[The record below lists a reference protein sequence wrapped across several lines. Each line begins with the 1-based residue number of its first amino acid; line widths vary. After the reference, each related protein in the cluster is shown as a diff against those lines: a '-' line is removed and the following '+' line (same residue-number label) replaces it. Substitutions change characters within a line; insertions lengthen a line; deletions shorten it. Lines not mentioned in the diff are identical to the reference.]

1 MEKFCDSPWNHMNIN
16 NLGRIK
22 PCCVY
27 SKPKEDPGEVDIFK
41 WYKHAYKDL
50 KAEGINHPG
59 CVACKKMEDSNI
71 VSRRQYTKKPG
82 KGNQIVYLDIS
93 FGNTCNLK
101 CMMCESRN
109 STKWIADEKYL
120 IENGFEHLERGIVK
134 QYNMPESRIKQIV
147 NYCNNFEGEEF
158 HLEVKGGEPFVTDQ
172 FLNFLTRLNDNFLK
186 RCNLY
191 VFSNGTGIEAKYFEQ
206 LKKFKRINCNLSIEA
221 VGPLYKY
228 IRGGAD
234 HSHED
239 AIEFMK
245 EFSKNCPNSRIG
257 VSVTITMYNLFKLK
271 ELKAEIDKFIN
282 YNLPEKVFSSF
293 SYYPKYLSP
302 GILPQTVKDELI
314 AYYHEPYW
322 QPVRNYLKNT
332 ESDPY
337 MMRIFKQFTTL
348 LDRKRNTSLYAY
360 EPKFQEIL
368 DAV

>member
-1 MEKFCDSPWNHMNIN
+1 
-16 NLGRIK
+16 
-22 PCCVY
+22 
-27 SKPKEDPGEVDIFK
+27 
-41 WYKHAYKDL
+41 
-50 KAEGINHPG
+50 
-59 CVACKKMEDSNI
+59 
-71 VSRRQYTKKPG
+71 
-82 KGNQIVYLDIS
+82 
-93 FGNTCNLK
+93 
-101 CMMCESRN
+101 
-109 STKWIADEKYL
+109 
-120 IENGFEHLERGIVK
+120 
-134 QYNMPESRIKQIV
+134 MPESRIKQIV

-191 VFSNGTGIEAKYFEQ
+191 VFSNGTGIEAKYYEQ
-206 LKKFKRINCNLSIEA
+206 LKKFKRISCNLSIEA

-332 ESDPY
+332 ESDPH